1 MVREIFEN
9 ELNELLELY
18 LHLHEDSVPAM
29 SEHLSK
35 TWKIC
40 KIKIHRCL
48 QKSKQ

>member
-9 ELNELLELY
+9 ELNQLLELY

-35 TWKIC
+35 TW
-40 KIKIHRCL
+40 
-48 QKSKQ
+48 